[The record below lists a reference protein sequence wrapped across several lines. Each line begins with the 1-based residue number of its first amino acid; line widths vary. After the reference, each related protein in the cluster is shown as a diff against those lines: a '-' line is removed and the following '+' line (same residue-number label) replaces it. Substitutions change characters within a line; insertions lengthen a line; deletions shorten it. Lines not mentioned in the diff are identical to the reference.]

1 MALFRYVMTVAAGA
15 SLIAC
20 SPSPGSGKA
29 QEDAPAEAAR
39 SIEGTY
45 VVTFANGEKP
55 LINIAGHEPTL
66 TITGD
71 RIHLQSQ
78 CIYDDW
84 SYRLDGEAIR
94 TGEWDYKGD
103 RAMCARS
110 FAIGE
115 LAIIKAIDAAETVRF
130 VPHGLWLSGEGGTI
144 QMRFVPSAEE
154 VAARAVDLTGEWR
167 VAGIDGK
174 PLDASYGIALSAD
187 FYSIWWEPGCAG
199 QGVSYTITGSAFDAP
214 PPQKPGMVCD
224 IGFPPELG
232 QIWSAL
238 SAAGTIERTPE
249 NGVLISGD
257 GRSVL
262 LFSQ

>member
-1 MALFRYVMTVAAGA
+1 MALFRYVMTVTVGA
-15 SLIAC
+15 TLIAC
-20 SPSPGSGKA
+20 SPSAGSGDA
-29 QEDAPAEAAR
+29 QEDVPAEAVR

-71 RIHLQSQ
+71 RIHFQSQ

-103 RAMCARS
+103 MAMCARS

-115 LAIIKAIDAAETVRF
+115 LAIIKAIDSAETVRF

-144 QMRFVPSAEE
+144 QMRLVPSAEDL
-154 VAARAVDLTGEWR
+154 ASRAVDLTGEWR

-174 PLDASYGIALSAD
+174 PLDTSYGIALSAD
-187 FYSIWWEPGCAG
+187 FYGIWWEPGCAG
-199 QGVSYTITGSAFDAP
+199 QGVSYTITGNAFDAP
-214 PPQKPGMVCD
+214 PAQNPGMVCD
-224 IGFPPELG
+224 IGYPPELE

-238 SAAGTIERTPE
+238 SVADTIKRTPE
-249 NGVLISGD
+249 NGVEISGD